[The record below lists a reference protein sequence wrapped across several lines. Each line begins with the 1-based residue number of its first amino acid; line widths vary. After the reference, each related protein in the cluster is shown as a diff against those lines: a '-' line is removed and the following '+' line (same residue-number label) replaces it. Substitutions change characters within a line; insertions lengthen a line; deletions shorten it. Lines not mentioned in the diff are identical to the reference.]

1 MQLTSPAREDWVRSA
16 RERLSA
22 RLKTNAD
29 QPIALALSGGGDS
42 VALLH
47 IAAAWAAEAGRRL
60 LALTVDHQLNPD
72 SARWTRFA
80 QAAAHDV
87 GADWRGLDWTGDKP
101 ATGLAAAARTARHR
115 LIAGA
120 ARKAGARV
128 VLFAHTA
135 DDIVEADRMR
145 DEGSTLGH
153 LRDWS
158 PSPAWPEGRG
168 LMLLRP
174 MLDARRG
181 DIRAWL
187 KQAGHDWIDDPANED
202 LRLTR
207 SRARAELAQEGTSFA
222 STAATAPGAL
232 AEAVM
237 HPVDAVIRLDR
248 STSAATLAAALV
260 CAGGGDR
267 LPRGPRLARTLE
279 RLRAGE
285 AFCTTL
291 CGARL
296 EADKDGVRIV
306 REPGEF
312 RRRPSPP
319 LRLEPGM
326 EAVWDGRWAVMV
338 GEPGW
343 SVVVSAGRQNRL
355 PSPDRARLKAM
366 PASAR
371 GARPVLIRNT
381 SDAAVLAETIGAAR
395 SLVEQR
401 LALRL
406 GAVTH
411 EDDLN

>member
-1 MQLTSPAREDWVRSA
+1 MQLTSPTREGWVRTA
-16 RERLSA
+16 RDRLSA
-22 RLKTNAD
+22 RLQTNAD
-29 QPIALALSGGGDS
+29 QPIAIALSGGGDS
-42 VALLH
+42 IALLH
-47 IAAAWAAEAGRRL
+47 IAAAWAAQAGRRL

-72 SARWTRFA
+72 SARWTLFA

-87 GADWRGLDWTGDKP
+87 GADWRGLDWIGEKP
-101 ATGLAAAARTARHR
+101 ATGLAAAARAARHR
-115 LIAGA
+115 LIAAA
-120 ARKAGARV
+120 ARDAGAHV

-135 DDIVEADRMR
+135 DDIAEAERMR
-145 DEGSTLGH
+145 DDGSTLGR

-158 PSPAWPEGRG
+158 PSPVWPEGRG

-187 KQAGHDWIDDPANED
+187 RQKDHDWIDDPANDD

-207 SRARAELAQEGTSFA
+207 SRARAALAEEEPTFA
-222 STAATAPGAL
+222 KPETTTPDAL
-232 AEAVM
+232 AEAVT
-237 HPVDAVIRLDR
+237 HPAHGVIRLN
-248 STSAATLAAALV
+248 SSASAATLAAALV

-267 LPRGPRLARTLE
+267 LPRGARLARVLD

-285 AFCTTL
+285 LFSASL

-296 EADKDGVRIV
+296 DADDSGALIV

-319 LRLEPGM
+319 LRLTPGV
-326 EAVWDGRWAVMV
+326 EAIWDGRWAVTV
-338 GEPGW
+338 DAPDW
-343 SVVVSAGRQNRL
+343 SVVASAGRQSRL
-355 PSPDRARLKAM
+355 SPADRVRLKAL

-371 GARPVLIRNT
+371 GARPVLIRDT
-381 SDAAVLAETIGAAR
+381 SDAAVLAESIGAAR